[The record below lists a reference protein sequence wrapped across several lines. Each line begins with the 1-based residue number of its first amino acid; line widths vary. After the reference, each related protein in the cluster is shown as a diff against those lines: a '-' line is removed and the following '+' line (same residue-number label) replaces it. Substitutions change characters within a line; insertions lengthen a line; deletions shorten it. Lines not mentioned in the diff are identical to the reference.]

1 LNDRNAGSADGR
13 IVGSFSTKVGRAL
26 LLRCP
31 RCGSGGIVKTW
42 FSLTD
47 RCPTCKLAFARGEV
61 ADYWLGAYAINL
73 VLAESLAAI
82 IAIVVL
88 WMTWPQ
94 SMPAQLTGTI
104 LAIALPILMFP
115 FSRTLWLAWDL
126 SFRPRE
132 EGD

>member
-1 LNDRNAGSADGR
+1 VIRRS
-13 IVGSFSTKVGRAL
+13 SFATKIGRAI

-42 FSLTD
+42 FSLYE
-47 RCPTCKLAFARGEV
+47 RCPTCGLAFARGE
-61 ADYWLGAYAINL
+61 ASDYWLGAYAINL
-73 VLAESLAAI
+73 VLAEGLAAV
-82 IAIVVL
+82 IALTIL
-88 WMTWPQ
+88 WLTWP
-94 SMPAQLTGTI
+94 SHMAAQITGMT
-104 LAIALPILMFP
+104 LAVLLPIVLFP